1 MKVFHDFHDSGK
13 FKRSLNATFLAPI
26 PKILGAV
33 NRKDFR
39 PINLMDSIYKI
50 IAKIL
55 ANRLKMVLE
64 KIISKSQ
71 NTFIQARQILDPIL
85 IANECLDSRMRSGD
99 PGVICKIDL
108 EKAYDHIN

>member
-50 IAKIL
+50 L

-71 NTFIQARQILDPIL
+71 NTFIQAR
-85 IANECLDSRMRSGD
+85 
-99 PGVICKIDL
+99 
-108 EKAYDHIN
+108 

>member
-1 MKVFHDFHDSGK
+1 
-13 FKRSLNATFLAPI
+13 
-26 PKILGAV
+26 
-33 NRKDFR
+33 
-39 PINLMDSIYKI
+39 
-50 IAKIL
+50 
-55 ANRLKMVLE
+55 MVLE

-71 NTFIQARQILDPIL
+71 NTFIQARQILHPIL